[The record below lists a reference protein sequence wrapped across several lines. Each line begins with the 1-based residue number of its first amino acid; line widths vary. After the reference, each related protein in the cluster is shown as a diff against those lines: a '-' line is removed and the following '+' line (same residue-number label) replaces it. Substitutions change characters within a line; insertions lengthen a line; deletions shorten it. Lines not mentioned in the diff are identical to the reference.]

1 MMMQFLCGKN
11 LHDATLHATNHQIG
25 GYFWAFE
32 NSLPPACLV
41 EEDVTKVPSGVVVS
55 DGPYFLN
62 DIISWD
68 NISAD
73 KNCLENF

>member
-1 MMMQFLCGKN
+1 M
-11 LHDATLHATNHQIG
+11 
-25 GYFWAFE
+25 
-32 NSLPPACLV
+32 

-68 NISAD
+68 NLSAD
-73 KNCLENF
+73 KNFLKKFLIFIFSWNKIFFFNFYKIDYKFCGWLQNN